1 MAVSDRELQITH
13 HELFSAVYGPVKSW
27 RYGRSLGI
35 DPIGRISTCSFN
47 CIYCQLGDIQ
57 VKTRQR
63 QIFVPT
69 SRILEE
75 LQAVRRWEDVDVV
88 TLSGSGE
95 PTLALNLGAI
105 LATAKAV
112 ARKPTVVLTN
122 SSLLLSNPEVRSALA
137 GADIVAAKLDAVFA
151 DRWQRINRAVA
162 GLDLCD
168 ILVGIEQL
176 RQEYRGYLA
185 IQTMVVFP
193 WTSDFIA
200 DYIRILK
207 RSQPDEVQL
216 NIPSRPRTLSRQ
228 VTARGNDPISPAQP
242 VQQLRC
248 VSADFLQALA
258 DEIHAATR
266 IPVRIPPVLAHK

>member
-1 MAVSDRELQITH
+1 
-13 HELFSAVYGPVKSW
+13 
-27 RYGRSLGI
+27 
-35 DPIGRISTCSFN
+35 
-47 CIYCQLGDIQ
+47 
-57 VKTRQR
+57 
-63 QIFVPT
+63 VPT

-75 LQAVRRWEDVDVV
+75 LQAYRQWQDVDVV

-95 PTLALNLGAI
+95 PTLALNLAEI
-105 LATAKAV
+105 LAVVKEVTP
-112 ARKPTVVLTN
+112 KPTVVLTN
-122 SSLLLSNPEVRSALA
+122 SSLLLDNPEVRSALA
-137 GADIVAAKLDAVFA
+137 RADMVATKLDAVFA
-151 DRWQRINRAVA
+151 DRWQRINRPVA
-162 GLDLCD
+162 GLDLFD

-193 WTSDFIA
+193 WTPDLIA

-216 NIPSRPRTLSRQ
+216 NIPSRPRRLSRQ
-228 VTARGNDPISPAQP
+228 LAARGNDPLNSSTEP

-258 DEIHAATR
+258 EEIHAATR
-266 IPVRIPPVLAHK
+266 IPVRIPPVLA